1 MRMRGEV
8 FFVSNFI
15 AAHWAEILLGLVSAG
30 ALGVCKYLIS
40 QIKNYKALLNEKQ
53 TEQVEETIDQKVEP
67 ILHEI
72 EELRAYMRKTREI
85 EQCHVDLIVASYRF
99 RLIQLCKI
107 YIKQGFMTQDQYDQ
121 LMELYKVYTGFGGNG
136 QAKEY
141 FDRAISLEI
150 RTQ

>member
-1 MRMRGEV
+1 
-8 FFVSNFI
+8 
-15 AAHWAEILLGLVSAG
+15 
-30 ALGVCKYLIS
+30 
-40 QIKNYKALLNEKQ
+40 
-53 TEQVEETIDQKVEP
+53 
-67 ILHEI
+67 
-72 EELRAYMRKTREI
+72 MRKTREI